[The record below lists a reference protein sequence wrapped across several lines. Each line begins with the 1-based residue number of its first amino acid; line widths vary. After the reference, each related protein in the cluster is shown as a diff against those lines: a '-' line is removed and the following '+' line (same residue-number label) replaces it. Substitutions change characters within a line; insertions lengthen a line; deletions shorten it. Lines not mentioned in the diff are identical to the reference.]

1 MKYHVLTLSGTALLA
16 SALAWQFSTNN
27 LPQSVTDQPQAG
39 LGDAAALETL
49 YNQWAK
55 SRSEI
60 GDNESLTLALGY
72 SKALSVDFTE
82 ARGSARI
89 DLVDGSV
96 SVEVSGLAGDEA
108 YDVWLIDNRPGPGR
122 SVRPEAGDEMLRLG
136 TLEPKTGGHALSV
149 GLADRGLQGFEI
161 DLVAVARTG
170 QSVQDAGLLFGS
182 PSLFQKLYHHDR
194 EGWYASLAGG
204 IRDGG
209 DTARAPLDFLVPR
222 AAFAQ
227 NTSVNMAALVS
238 RGERLFFEETFRGN
252 GRTCGTCHPA
262 ENNLTIDPPFI
273 ATLPKDD
280 PLFVAEFNPDLKTL
294 ERPKLMRELGLIL
307 ENLDGFD
314 DLENKF
320 TMRGVPHTLALP
332 TSLEPSNDGT
342 VTPPFERTGWSGDG
356 SPGGG
361 TLREFAIGAVTQ
373 HFPRTLER
381 EPGKDFRLPND
392 QELDAME
399 AFQLSLG
406 RQEDIVLE
414 DLVFL
419 DRQVARGQAIFLNQT
434 APNPNPEIG
443 FGQCARCHANAGANI
458 NFADMN
464 NRNFN
469 TGVELLTDG
478 AARLLDQT
486 VPCDGGFGREPSMD
500 ADAICSLEGAG
511 FVAFGDGS
519 FNTTPLIEAAD
530 TPPFFHNNAV
540 ATIEG
545 AVAFYSGPEFNQTGI
560 AQAIGGIALTED
572 ENLAVAAML
581 RVLNSLDN
589 IRSATASERQA
600 LEPANRGRKQTEKL
614 LGIAIAENQDA
625 AIVLR
630 ERELHPDAVRDLGE
644 ADALLQEAFRTRGF
658 AHRKRLILEA
668 IDLQEAAREDMVM
681 GG

>member
-39 LGDAAALETL
+39 VGDAAALETL

-136 TLEPKTGGHALSV
+136 TLEPKTGGVALSTS
-149 GLADRGLQGFEI
+149 LSDRELQGFEI

-194 EGWYASLAGG
+194 EGWYASLADGT
-204 IRDGG
+204 RDGG

-227 NTSVNMAALVS
+227 NTSVNLAALVG
-238 RGERLFFEETFRGN
+238 RGEKLFFEETFRGN
-252 GRTCGTCHPA
+252 GRTCGTCHPV

-273 ATLPKDD
+273 ATLPNDD

-332 TSLEPSNDGT
+332 TSLRPRVGDGT
-342 VTPPFERTGWSGDG
+342 TIPPFERTGWSGDG

-373 HFPRTLER
+373 HFPRTLDR
-381 EPGKDFRLPND
+381 EPGVDFRLPND
-392 QELDAME
+392 RELDAME

-414 DLVFL
+414 DLMFL
-419 DRQVARGQAIFLNQT
+419 DDQVIRGQAIFLNQDPDT
-434 APNPNPEIG
+434 PGA
-443 FGQCARCHANAGANI
+443 GQCARCHANAGANT

-464 NRNFN
+464 NSNFN

-478 AARLLDQT
+478 AARRLDPS
-486 VPCDGGFGREPSMD
+486 VPCDAGFGRDPSMD
-500 ADAICSLEGAG
+500 ADAICSLEATG

-519 FNTTPLIEAAD
+519 FNTTTLIEAAD

-560 AQAIGGIALTED
+560 AQAIGGINLVD
-572 ENLAVAAML
+572 EENQAVAAML
-581 RVLNSLDN
+581 RVLNSLEN

-614 LGIAIAENQDA
+614 LGIAIAENLDA

-630 ERELHPDAVRDLGE
+630 ARGLHPNAVRALRE
-644 ADALLQEAFRTRGF
+644 ADVLLQKAILTRGF

-668 IDLQEAAREDMVM
+668 IELQEAAREDMVM
-681 GG
+681 VADG